1 MLLHRLAGTRRR
13 NAVRLVMAA
22 AVAALTAAGCGVTA
36 SAAAGGPAVI
46 VIHDAANGATVQAGA
61 GDRVE
66 LILASSYWDVA
77 GSASPRVLR
86 QNGPAALMPRPS
98 NCPDIPGLGCI
109 PVRVSFTAL
118 ADGRAVITASRSSC
132 GEALPCMPDQTRFRV
147 TVVVS

>member
-1 MLLHRLAGTRRR
+1 MLLDRLAETRRR
-13 NAVRLVMAA
+13 NAVRLAVAA

-36 SAAAGGPAVI
+36 SAAGSPAVI
-46 VIHDAANGATVQAGA
+46 VIHDSANGATVRAGA

-66 LILASSYWDVA
+66 LILASSYWEVA
-77 GSASPRVLR
+77 GSSSPHVLR
-86 QNGPAALMPRPS
+86 QNGPAALMPRPT

>member
-1 MLLHRLAGTRRR
+1 MLLDRLAETRRR
-13 NAVRLVMAA
+13 NAVRLAVAA
-22 AVAALTAAGCGVTA
+22 AVAALTAAGCGVAA
-36 SAAAGGPAVI
+36 SAAGSPAVI
-46 VIHDAANGATVQAGA
+46 VIHDSANGATVRAGA

-66 LILASSYWDVA
+66 LILASSYWEVA
-77 GSASPRVLR
+77 GSSSPHVLR
-86 QNGPAALMPRPS
+86 QNGPAALMPRPT

>member
-1 MLLHRLAGTRRR
+1 MLLHRLAETRRR
-13 NAVRLVMAA
+13 NAVCLAVAA
-22 AVAALTAAGCGVTA
+22 AVAALTAAGCGATA
-36 SAAAGGPAVI
+36 SAAGGPAVI
-46 VIHDAANGATVQAGA
+46 VIHDSANGATVQAGA

-77 GSASPRVLR
+77 GSSSPHVLR
-86 QNGPAALMPRPS
+86 QNGPAALMPRPT